1 MDGVGDKHQSEE
13 MWQHPAPRGKKAST
27 PAERKQRRLESN
39 RAAAKRAYYRRQDK
53 VQTMRRE
60 NSLLRGAAVEH
71 RFKIAIYESL
81 LRRLGVDPEV
91 AVEAIR
97 GSAKPVHAAAAG
109 QQSSAAAQEIG
120 DETELQPHPA
130 PATSL
135 PTSGADQPSAEPPAP
150 VEGVAPMSAVG
161 GGAGEDDAGAASR
174 SSSSGSSGSNSSS
187 SSSSRSSG
195 SSHSP
200 SEKRSLALLG
210 ELERRLIAESLEVSA
225 AGNVNGAL
233 AGGEPQL
240 LARTT
245 SEPLVHQQRIRAGV

>member
-109 QQSSAAAQEIG
+109 QPSSAAAQEIG
-120 DETELQPHPA
+120 DASDCVYAGDCTVKAFTLPMHRQSHTSTREERMLPGTTACWPA
-130 PATSL
+130 
-135 PTSGADQPSAEPPAP
+135 
-150 VEGVAPMSAVG
+150 V
-161 GGAGEDDAGAASR
+161 
-174 SSSSGSSGSNSSS
+174 
-187 SSSSRSSG
+187 
-195 SSHSP
+195 
-200 SEKRSLALLG
+200 
-210 ELERRLIAESLEVSA
+210 
-225 AGNVNGAL
+225 
-233 AGGEPQL
+233 
-240 LARTT
+240 
-245 SEPLVHQQRIRAGV
+245 